1 MAFNF
6 IPKSAKEIG
15 EAKFTYGVELIAAY
29 NLVQKRNSKA
39 NQPFALDKSVQSKVK
54 VQRALKENIEIA
66 DLKAV
71 APHFTFSW
79 GNGSRGGVGAANK
92 GIGFE
97 ADLVE
102 DFQKYLDG
110 EDSYSQFKN
119 GNFIETFMSKYAD
132 KWDDFEVKA
141 MGELNQKRPMVFV
154 GDQPLISPA
163 TMGNYNIGAT
173 VTDLTIK
180 PKGKRAS
187 SFKDLYL
194 SAKYGSTVTFF
205 GIGIRTILTPA
216 EIDAGMINNANGKSL
231 LKMLGIDNMKFC
243 QVFKQYGTTV
253 QPPEEIDVTSTCQK
267 DKLTNFL
274 KSGIGSGYILVHK
287 LNGKVH
293 HFEMTLDKLS
303 TACTIQSVKVRYP
316 YGTAKRVDIFVET
329 NLLSLKMNIRSK
341 AGDLYPTHIM
351 ADYTMKH

>member
-15 EAKFTYGVELIAAY
+15 EAKFTYGAELIAAY
-29 NLVQKRNSKA
+29 NLIQKRNAKA
-39 NQPFALDKSVQSKVK
+39 TQCFALDKSIQNKVK
-54 VQRALKENIEIA
+54 IQRALKDDIQLQE
-66 DLKAV
+66 LKSL

-102 DFQKYLDG
+102 DFKKYLVG
-110 EDSYSQFKN
+110 EDMLSQYKN
-119 GNFIETFMSKYAD
+119 GNFTEQFILKYAN
-132 KWDDFEVKA
+132 KWDDFVVDP
-141 MGELNQKRPMVFV
+141 MGALNQKRPMVFV

-163 TMGNYNIGAT
+163 TSGNYDIGKT
-173 VTDLTIK
+173 VTDVTIK
-180 PKGKRAS
+180 PVGKKANT
-187 SFKDLYL
+187 FKPLYL
-194 SAKYGSTVTFF
+194 SAKYGKTVTFF
-205 GIGIRTILTPA
+205 GIGIKTIISPQ
-216 EIDAGMINNANGKSL
+216 EIDSGMINNRNGQAL
-231 LKMLGIDNMKFC
+231 LKMLGIDNIKFC
-243 QVFKQYGTTV
+243 QVFKQYGGTI
-253 QPPEEIDVTSTCQK
+253 QAPEEIDVTQTCQK
-267 DKLTNFL
+267 DNLTKFL

-287 LNGKVH
+287 IDGKIH
-293 HFEMTLDKLS
+293 HFEMTDQKLS
-303 TACTIQSVKVRYP
+303 SACTIQSVKVRYP

-329 NLLSLKMNIRSK
+329 SLLSLKMNIRSK